1 MIPFGPANCPP
12 RFRESNRLRSLR
24 SKEYFPH
31 ADNMTTYLNAVAHH
45 YGVDKKTM
53 YDTEVKRV
61 SRLGEGFKLELGRL
75 PMRATRAPHR
85 PRLMRKPA
93 TPQAHAR
100 AHGFGRQ
107 RWTLERLCRSAR
119 RSRVHRHAFAAAG
132 RDWLGAIAISAG
144 GANGKPTLECAKLIM
159 ATGFRCGLT

>member
-1 MIPFGPANCPP
+1 
-12 RFRESNRLRSLR
+12 
-24 SKEYFPH
+24 
-31 ADNMTTYLNAVAHH
+31 MTTYLNAVAHH

-93 TPQAHAR
+93 IPQARAR
-100 AHGFGRQ
+100 ARALAHGFGRQ

-119 RSRVHRHAFAAAG
+119 RCRVHRQRIG
-132 RDWLGAIAISAG
+132 SR
-144 GANGKPTLECAKLIM
+144 
-159 ATGFRCGLT
+159 RQGLARL

>member
-1 MIPFGPANCPP
+1 
-12 RFRESNRLRSLR
+12 
-24 SKEYFPH
+24 
-31 ADNMTTYLNAVAHH
+31 MTTYLNAVAHH

-93 TPQAHAR
+93 IPQARAR
-100 AHGFGRQ
+100 A
-107 RWTLERLCRSAR
+107 RSHMALGG
-119 RSRVHRHAFAAAG
+119 SGGLWSVCVEVHAAPESTAKAFAAAG